1 MRNIR
6 VQHPSCHTFPLP
18 TLSVRLTPPPL
29 LTPPHSFSLL
39 LTPHTQCKT
48 YPAGRHELV
57 ELNEAD
63 DLPQPG
69 YREGKVSR
77 GGGEGAARDLVGL
90 LSCGYGEANWTHLL
104 SGLIMPV

>member
-69 YREGKVSR
+69 
-77 GGGEGAARDLVGL
+77 
-90 LSCGYGEANWTHLL
+90 
-104 SGLIMPV
+104 